1 MTDLDYRMIGTR
13 IRAYRRERGLT
24 QEQLAEDAEISAPF
38 LSNVERAVKK
48 AGLSVL
54 LRIAEA
60 LGVPLDVMLFG
71 EREAGPADGDD
82 DFQTLLQDCSVYE
95 RRVLLEM
102 AGAVKASL
110 RKNRNAA

>member
-1 MTDLDYRMIGTR
+1 MDQKKTGYFLKQLRN
-13 IRAYRRERGLT
+13 EKKLT

-95 RRVLLEM
+95 RRVLLEV

>member
-13 IRAYRRERGLT
+13 IRAYRRERGST
-24 QEQLAEDAEISAPF
+24 QEQLAEAAEISAPF

-48 AGLSVL
+48 GGLPVL

-60 LGVPLDVMLFG
+60 LGGPLDVILFG
-71 EREAGPADGDD
+71 EGKASGADGDD
-82 DFQTLLQDCSVYE
+82 DFRTLLQDCSVYE
-95 RRVLLEM
+95 RRVLLEV

>member
-1 MTDLDYRMIGTR
+1 MSELSARLR
-13 IRAYRRERGLT
+13 LRREELGLS

-95 RRVLLEM
+95 RRVLLEV

>member
-1 MTDLDYRMIGTR
+1 MDELEFAQRLKR
-13 IRAYRRERGLT
+13 YRRERGLT

-95 RRVLLEM
+95 RRVLLEV